1 MQVSPSTVVGVR
13 VMPVTLRLTTVAVKL
28 DREPGDAARCRRR
41 VCTDARD
48 AVDAPCVSF
57 GALPARRCGPAL
69 ALTVVVYCLNM
80 FGAAFRDLRPRRG
93 TVTGVTECSALGALP
108 AYMVSFDCDRHTRY
122 ECAVSGVL
130 QSIGCVT
137 RGVSPDSRRTSQA
150 GAVSSRVRGVS
161 GGAHPPAEYG
171 ADESCGG
178 SARYGLAIRRIRS
191 SPRRV
196 YYLWRPNLQDEADNM
211 FVELAVASE
220 SSHLI
225 THNTRDFVSG
235 SELKHDSFRVVTPYL
250 FLVEWR
256 KSHGK

>member
-1 MQVSPSTVVGVR
+1 MALCQHIWYLSTVT
-13 VMPVTLRLTTVAVKL
+13 VTLDTNVLFQAFCSRSGASHAVFRLI
-28 DREPGDAARCRRR
+28 
-41 VCTDARD
+41 RD
-48 AVDAPCVSF
+48 
-57 GALPARRCGPAL
+57 GHLRL
-69 ALTVVVYCLNM
+69 ALSVPVFEEYRAVLTRPQNMELMNLAADQLDTVLRFV
-80 FGAAFRDLRPRRG
+80 AF
-93 TVTGVTECSALGALP
+93 V
-108 AYMVSFDCDRHTRY
+108 
-122 ECAVSGVL
+122 
-130 QSIGCVT
+130 
-137 RGVSPDSRRTSQA
+137 
-150 GAVSSRVRGVS
+150 
-161 GGAHPPAEYG
+161 
-171 ADESCGG
+171 
-178 SARYGLAIRRIRS
+178 S